1 MAKCHFHG
9 LSWQAKPEKA
19 RVSNTFSF
27 CSPAPHRHHLQQQ
40 SSVKGDSRWQNLWC
54 HLSTFTN
61 FWMSTWQSGKQ
72 AEPSMLSL
80 HQCTNLSLAAQAPLY
95 GLLLR
100 AYWRCSCGCTW
111 GIPQRSFVPV
121 YKPKENRP
129 HQKEAVKMSQESK
142 RDSRDF
148 SAYFV
153 GRSFLSSRNMRA
165 SAES

>member
-1 MAKCHFHG
+1 MGDGKVSLPWTLLRREARKSPCFKHLSFLLPSPASPPLATAEFCIRWQQMAK
-9 LSWQAKPEKA
+9 L
-19 RVSNTFSF
+19 RT
-27 CSPAPHRHHLQQQ
+27 
-40 SSVKGDSRWQNLWC
+40 SSQHIHELLDE
-54 HLSTFTN
+54 H
-61 FWMSTWQSGKQ
+61 M

-95 GLLLR
+95 GSLLR

-111 GIPQRSFVPV
+111 GIPQHSFVPV

-129 HQKEAVKMSQESK
+129 HQKESVKTSK
-142 RDSRDF
+142 ERKGDSREF
-148 SAYFV
+148 SAYFL